1 MLWDLTQL
9 KWGINWI
16 KPWLWSWAV
25 TVEDVDWS
33 EMEEEQRKVEN
44 DKLEVV

>member
-1 MLWDLTQL
+1 
-9 KWGINWI
+9 
-16 KPWLWSWAV
+16 
-25 TVEDVDWS
+25 VEDVDWS

>member
-1 MLWDLTQL
+1 
-9 KWGINWI
+9 
-16 KPWLWSWAV
+16 V